1 MKILYVGD
9 NGQPAISQKFNF
21 CSLEMEFF
29 TREKEIVACNFSL
42 FKILQAR
49 NATFP
54 ASKRDF
60 LTAILRQS
68 NFYRTILENSL
79 LNSAV
84 RSLQKLGNQNITGF
98 LTPLSLFPPEIKHAK
113 SQKIQFLQA
122 KY

>member
-1 MKILYVGD
+1 MKNLYVGD
-9 NGQPAISQKFNF
+9 NGRPAISQKFNF

-29 TREKEIVACNFSL
+29 TREKDTATCNFSL

-60 LTAILRQS
+60 LTAILREV
-68 NFYRTILENSL
+68 NFCRPILEISL

-84 RSLQKLGNQNITGF
+84 RSLQKLGNQNITGISY
-98 LTPLSLFPPEIKHAK
+98 TIKPVSTRNQAC
-113 SQKIQFLQA
+113 KIPKNPIFA
-122 KY
+122 G